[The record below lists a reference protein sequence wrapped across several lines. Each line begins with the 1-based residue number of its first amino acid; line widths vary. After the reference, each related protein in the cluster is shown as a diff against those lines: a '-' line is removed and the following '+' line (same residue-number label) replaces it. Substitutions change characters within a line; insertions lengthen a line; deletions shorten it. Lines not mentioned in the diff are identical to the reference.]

1 MIQNQGTK
9 IAAQD
14 LAADMPLIV
23 GTMGHAM
30 VLTALT
36 YNRDGYGSG
45 VVTGAIVRD
54 PWPYPGLR
62 DGRRVLSPQ

>member
-23 GTMGHAM
+23 GTMVHAM
-30 VLTALT
+30 VLTRLT
-36 YNRDGYGSG
+36 YNRTS
-45 VVTGAIVRD
+45 TAGA
-54 PWPYPGLR
+54 
-62 DGRRVLSPQ
+62 